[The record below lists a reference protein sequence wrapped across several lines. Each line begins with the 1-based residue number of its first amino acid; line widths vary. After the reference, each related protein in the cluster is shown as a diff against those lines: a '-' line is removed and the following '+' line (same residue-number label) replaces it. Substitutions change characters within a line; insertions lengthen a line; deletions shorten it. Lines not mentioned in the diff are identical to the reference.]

1 MDIQCLI
8 HTVQDKIIRVHTLHT
23 SLYQT
28 AQWTV
33 LIIHVKDPINQ
44 ENEYHVWTEK

>member
-8 HTVQDKIIRVHTLHT
+8 HTVQDKIIVEASII

-28 AQWTV
+28 AQLSV

-44 ENEYHVWTEK
+44 ENEFHVWTEK